1 MEQQM
6 VLRRDVCALCKVN
19 KHRHLMSFGHC
30 FVPGDM
36 PIYEVL
42 PWELRPGD
50 VVASTHSHTI
60 AVNVYRR
67 I

>member
-1 MEQQM
+1 MEQST
-6 VLRRDVCALCKVN
+6 VLLRTICALCQVHQ
-19 KHRHLMSFGHC
+19 HRHLKSSGHC

-50 VVASTHSHTI
+50 VVASSTPSTI
-60 AVNVYRR
+60 AVTVYRR
-67 I
+67 P